1 MKVTVTHPTESVIY
15 NGVIHKF
22 GQTFDVEDSIGK
34 SLMDRGYVAAECDAM
49 EEAHLDR
56 AQLMAMPYASLKRLA
71 ADMGLSAVGNK
82 ETLVS
87 RICDATVYC
96 EPQNEVEA
104 ETVEAEAMDDTA
116 DDLPNTSMPE

>member
-34 SLMDRGYVAAECDAM
+34 SLMDRGYVSAEGDAQM
-49 EEAHLDR
+49 EAHLDR
-56 AQLMAMPYASLKRLA
+56 AQLMAMSYPALKRLA
-71 ADMGLSAVGNK
+71 AEMGVSAVGNK
-82 ETLVS
+82 ETLID
-87 RICDATVYC
+87 RICAETVYC

-104 ETVEAEAMDDTA
+104 GPAEGEALEDTA

>member
-1 MKVTVTHPTESVIY
+1 MKVTVTHPTDSVIH

-22 GQTFDVEDSIGK
+22 GQSFEVEDSIGK
-34 SLMDRGYVAAECDAM
+34 SLMERGYVAAEGEAM

-71 ADMGLSAVGNK
+71 ADMGLSSIGNK
-82 ETLVS
+82 EALVS

-96 EPQNEVEA
+96 EPQSEVE
-104 ETVEAEAMDDTA
+104 EDSVEGDDLEDTA